1 MAQEGQRAWR
11 TQSLLL
17 EGVRTPGKERKV
29 ASGQRQYSGRG
40 AGGKSGYGQGEEP
53 FGELPVAG
61 YGKRWHVMGAQD
73 AHWKKDILMAD
84 PAEWASTLRP
94 QESDLEPHPS
104 VDSVS

>member
-1 MAQEGQRAWR
+1 
-11 TQSLLL
+11 
-17 EGVRTPGKERKV
+17 
-29 ASGQRQYSGRG
+29 
-40 AGGKSGYGQGEEP
+40 
-53 FGELPVAG
+53 
-61 YGKRWHVMGAQD
+61 MGAQD